1 VGRADLADLV
11 VEVTGR
17 HSSKSE
23 FWIAF
28 DDQFGFILRLS
39 AGGKLAEGRLHGVVV
54 RWPEDEEQDIVVVNE
69 LHGYRDDEPYWLL
82 QIQGGLG
89 GPRQPD
95 RRDPRRLRSDEREP
109 VLREMSDRA
118 PSTGV
123 T

>member
-1 VGRADLADLV
+1 MERADLADLV

-82 QIQGGLG
+82 QIQGGGSWG
-89 GPRQPD
+89 GLANRTD
-95 RRDPRRLRSDEREP
+95 GILADFVRTNGSLFAGR
-109 VLREMSDRA
+109 
-118 PSTGV
+118 
-123 T
+123 